1 MRYSK
6 EEKIK
11 YREAVNLITAGLSR
25 EKILKSTKI
34 DVLTVPPLKDLYER
48 VQARRR

>member
-1 MRYSK
+1 MKYSK

-11 YREAVNLITAGLSR
+11 YREVVDFITDGLSR
-25 EKILKSTKI
+25 EEILKRTKI